1 MKRRGG
7 EIFMKFT
14 KNNLRSIPR
23 FRQFLVSLEAKYT
36 EDKLNALVSRQNQSP
51 YSSIHWTNL
60 NYLTVS
66 EILALTLIGFST
78 NSDVV
83 RIEILEKL
91 PGAIERHPEEAFG
104 GPIGKA
110 VLLRVIQDHIKRKLP
125 FYRNRQKA
133 FFRRFPL
140 RKLLGLLSDPVLQSK
155 LQKRFRP
162 ILWTPARAKRG
173 QRIRGYRDH
182 GTCRPSHKW
191 IPRFD
196 FSLTR
201 QQWSKE
207 QLRKLDLE
215 FYEIFL
221 NRPFNLCF
229 SS

>member
-1 MKRRGG
+1 VK
-7 EIFMKFT
+7 IFMKFT
-14 KNNLRSIPR
+14 KTNIRSIPN
-23 FRQFLVSLEAKYT
+23 FRKFLVSLEAKYT
-36 EDKLNALVSRQNQSP
+36 EDKLNDLVSRQNQSP
-51 YSSIHWTNL
+51 DSSIHWTNL

-66 EILALTLIGFST
+66 EILALTLIGYST
-78 NSDVV
+78 RSNVV

-125 FYRNRQKA
+125 FYRNRQKV
-133 FFRRFPL
+133 FFRYFPL
-140 RKLLGLLSDPVLQSK
+140 RKLLGLLSQPVLQVK
-155 LQKRFRP
+155 LQKRFSP
-162 ILWTPARAKRG
+162 KLWTPVRAKKG

-182 GTCRPSHKW
+182 GTCRPGHKW
-191 IPRFD
+191 TPRFD

-207 QLRKLDLE
+207 QLLSLNLE

-221 NRPFNLCF
+221 TRPFNLCF
-229 SS
+229 SPGG

>member
-1 MKRRGG
+1 
-7 EIFMKFT
+7 MKFT

-51 YSSIHWTNL
+51 YSSIYWTNL

-66 EILALTLIGFST
+66 EILALVLIGFST
-78 NSDVV
+78 KSNVV

-91 PGAIERHPEEAFG
+91 PGAIERNSEEAFG

-110 VLLRVIQDHIKRKLP
+110 VLLRVIQDHIKRRLP
-125 FYRNRQKA
+125 FYRNRQRA
-133 FFRRFPL
+133 FFRFFPL
-140 RKLLGLLSDPVLQSK
+140 RKLLGLLSEPVLQAK

-162 ILWTPARAKRG
+162 KLWTPARAKRG

-182 GTCRPSHKW
+182 GTSRPRHKW
-191 IPRFD
+191 TPRFD

-201 QQWSKE
+201 QQWSEE
-207 QLRKLDLE
+207 QLQRLDLE
-215 FYEIFL
+215 FYGIFL
-221 NRPFNLCF
+221 TRPFNLCF
-229 SS
+229 STQERK

>member
-1 MKRRGG
+1 
-7 EIFMKFT
+7 
-14 KNNLRSIPR
+14 
-23 FRQFLVSLEAKYT
+23 
-36 EDKLNALVSRQNQSP
+36 
-51 YSSIHWTNL
+51 
-60 NYLTVS
+60 VS
-66 EILALTLIGFST
+66 EILALTLIGYST
-78 NSDVV
+78 NSNIV

-91 PGAIERHPEEAFG
+91 PGAIERHSEEAFG

-110 VLLRVIQDHIKRKLP
+110 LLLRVIQDHIKRKLP

-140 RKLLGLLSDPVLQSK
+140 RKLLGLLSQPELQSK

-162 ILWTPARAKRG
+162 KLWTPVRVKRG

-191 IPRFD
+191 LPRYD

-201 QQWSKE
+201 KQWSIE

-215 FYEIFL
+215 FYSIFL
-221 NRPFNLCF
+221 TRPFSLCF
-229 SS
+229 SQGG